1 LHNFVGG
8 IDEMNIV
15 FVCGVEMNGVR
26 SDGAKFVLQVIE
38 LVYFVLASL
47 VVQGSLLKVDASV
60 RGALQQLMLTQFK
73 FDVLWQVVEKL
84 HIETQRLVDLMIRYE

>member
-1 LHNFVGG
+1 
-8 IDEMNIV
+8 
-15 FVCGVEMNGVR
+15 MNGVR

-73 FDVLWQVVEKL
+73 FDVL
-84 HIETQRLVDLMIRYE
+84 